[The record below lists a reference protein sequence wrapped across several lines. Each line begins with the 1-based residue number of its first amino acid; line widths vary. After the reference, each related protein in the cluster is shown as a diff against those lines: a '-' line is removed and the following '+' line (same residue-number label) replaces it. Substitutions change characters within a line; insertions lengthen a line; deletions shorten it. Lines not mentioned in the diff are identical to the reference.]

1 MRIWRMTSLVSAAP
15 GGASMPGTEIAGP
28 PGCANGT
35 GGRSN
40 RSRSRPG
47 WSLGGTI
54 CAPGGTTCATAA
66 NETLTIAKAAAMART
81 RANMPPTLDER
92 AEILRY
98 GQTRSQ
104 CRQLSHFGNFS
115 SCLKKI
121 TPASAML
128 QVAGC
133 QGPGDSG
140 GTGGLPSSTRK
151 LLPMT
156 VLICGSPASGLQI
169 IGLFANSA
177 DAQSYAEDYSLKD
190 WWVAEL
196 GICGKSSGDGFE
208 VPSLTD
214 FRNRLS
220 KLVPL
225 CSAQVEF
232 HMGPMASAYQSSR
245 RGRTARL

>member
-1 MRIWRMTSLVSAAP
+1 MTSLVSAAP

-66 NETLTIAKAAAMART
+66 NETLTIAEAAAMART
-81 RANMPPTLDER
+81 HASMPPTLYER

-98 GQTRSQ
+98 GETRSQ

-115 SCLKKI
+115 SCFKKV
-121 TPASAML
+121 TPASRML

-140 GTGGLPSSTRK
+140 GTAGLSSLSYHRAPPVTRHARSIAGTSELTCVNK
-151 LLPMT
+151 LLPMA
-156 VLICGSPASGLQI
+156 VLICGSPASGFQAL
-169 IGLFANSA
+169 
-177 DAQSYAEDYSLKD
+177 
-190 WWVAEL
+190 
-196 GICGKSSGDGFE
+196 
-208 VPSLTD
+208 
-214 FRNRLS
+214 
-220 KLVPL
+220 
-225 CSAQVEF
+225 
-232 HMGPMASAYQSSR
+232 
-245 RGRTARL
+245 

>member
-1 MRIWRMTSLVSAAP
+1 
-15 GGASMPGTEIAGP
+15 
-28 PGCANGT
+28 
-35 GGRSN
+35 
-40 RSRSRPG
+40 
-47 WSLGGTI
+47 
-54 CAPGGTTCATAA
+54 
-66 NETLTIAKAAAMART
+66 
-81 RANMPPTLDER
+81 
-92 AEILRY
+92 
-98 GQTRSQ
+98 
-104 CRQLSHFGNFS
+104 
-115 SCLKKI
+115 
-121 TPASAML
+121 ML

-140 GTGGLPSSTRK
+140 GTGGLPSGPPVTRHARSIAGTSELTSTRK

-156 VLICGSPASGLQI
+156 VLICGSPASGFQI

-225 CSAQVEF
+225 CGAQVEF

-245 RGRTARL
+245 RGRTARLWL

>member
-1 MRIWRMTSLVSAAP
+1 MRICRMTSLVSAAP

-81 RANMPPTLDER
+81 PASMPLTLDER

-104 CRQLSHFGNFS
+104 AVNCPVSAILPGVSERSHR
-115 SCLKKI
+115 LA
-121 TPASAML
+121 TML
-128 QVAGC
+128 QVGASLGRPV
-133 QGPGDSG
+133 PGEQHK
-140 GTGGLPSSTRK
+140 GGLSC
-151 LLPMT
+151 L
-156 VLICGSPASGLQI
+156 
-169 IGLFANSA
+169 
-177 DAQSYAEDYSLKD
+177 YA
-190 WWVAEL
+190 
-196 GICGKSSGDGFE
+196 F
-208 VPSLTD
+208 
-214 FRNRLS
+214 
-220 KLVPL
+220 
-225 CSAQVEF
+225 
-232 HMGPMASAYQSSR
+232 
-245 RGRTARL
+245 